1 MNTSLEKSPTFAE
14 MFTKERVEA
23 LTPPL
28 ADYISMSAA
37 PFAISDTL
45 LGTRDEV
52 RKLLANLQDRCHG
65 DNMLQSQVS
74 IAPVPKEHQLIS
86 RQITALIEQIDIGVV
101 SPRGRNASLAFSP
114 SSLSLSQM
122 QSPTSYHSSLAF
134 SPGSSSKLNP
144 LSITMARP
152 RRKARSR
159 SAFER
164 QLPLLRRL
172 TGDFTAANEKKDKD
186 VVWKQGI
193 VTAESTRFAKTVL
206 DRYVFDTIT
215 PIFSSDI

>member
-1 MNTSLEKSPTFAE
+1 

-23 LTPPL
+23 IIPLL

-37 PFAISDTL
+37 PFAVSDTL
-45 LGTRDEV
+45 LSNRVEV
-52 RKLLANLQDRCHG
+52 RQLLSNLQDRCHG
-65 DNMLQSQVS
+65 DNMLQSQVCITS
-74 IAPVPKEHQLIS
+74 VSKDYSLIF
-86 RQITALIEQIDIGVV
+86 RQITALVEQVDIGVV

-114 SSLSLSQM
+114 SSVSLSQM
-122 QSPTSYHSSLAF
+122 QSPTLYQSSFGF
-134 SPGSSSKLNP
+134 SPGSFSKLNP
-144 LSITMARP
+144 LTITMARP

-172 TGDFTAANEKKDKD
+172 TGDFTATNEKKDKD

-193 VTAESTRFAKTVL
+193 VTAESTKFAKTVL
-206 DRYVFDTIT
+206 DRYVPDGINS
-215 PIFSSDI
+215 IFSSDI